1 MCHDAAAIAVLI
13 AKEASASESQIPG
26 NAEIANSPLQNVAF
40 LVFSDE
46 QQPFN
51 GLRRNLG
58 VSSWDCDHSG
68 SFVAGLLGGRSCSF
82 GGACRGCSRGLV
94 APTS

>member
-46 QQPFN
+46 QQP
-51 GLRRNLG
+51 
-58 VSSWDCDHSG
+58 SMAC
-68 SFVAGLLGGRSCSF
+68 AGI
-82 GGACRGCSRGLV
+82 
-94 APTS
+94 